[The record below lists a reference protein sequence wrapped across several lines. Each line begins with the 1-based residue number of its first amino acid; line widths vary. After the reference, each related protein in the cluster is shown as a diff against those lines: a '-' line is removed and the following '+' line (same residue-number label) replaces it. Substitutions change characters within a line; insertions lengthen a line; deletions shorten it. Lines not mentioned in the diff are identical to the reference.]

1 MSRFHYTERIG
12 SEMSEVKRIFVE
24 KRKGFDVEAVNL
36 LADLKQN
43 LGIKNAE
50 AVRIIN
56 RYDIS
61 GLDGESFEKAKNT
74 ILSETN
80 ADTVYDEKI
89 SIGDEFKV
97 FAMEYL
103 PGQYDQRADS
113 AAQCVQLLT
122 QGERPQVV
130 TAKVIA
136 VSGNI
141 SDTDFKKIKDYL
153 INPVESRLA
162 SFEKPESLDMKA
174 NVPDNVAVIKGFT
187 VWNDE
192 EMEKYYSS
200 MGFAMTLSDL
210 KFCRDYFRDEEHRD
224 PTVTELRVIDTYWSD
239 HCRHTTF
246 LTRLEKIEIEKGAL
260 SEAIENALKEYYS
273 ARDEIYGKDTKRDV
287 SLMDMAI
294 IGMKLLRKRG
304 LIPDLDVSDEIN
316 ACSIEVPVTID
327 GKTEK
332 WLVQFKNETHN
343 HPTEIE
349 PFGGAATCLGGA
361 IRDPLSGRAYVYQAM
376 RVTGSGDPT
385 LPFEK
390 TMKGKLP
397 SRKIT
402 TGAAQG
408 YSSYGNQIG
417 LATGQVTELYDM
429 GYAAKR
435 LEIGAVIGASPK
447 ENVVRG
453 VPSEGDIIVL
463 LGGRTGRDG
472 CGGATGSSKAHT
484 LESIE
489 TCGAEV
495 QKGNPPTERKIQ
507 RLFRNEKAAKMIK
520 RCNDFGAGG
529 VCVAIG
535 ELADGLDIDLD
546 KVRKKYDGLDG
557 TELAISESQE
567 RMAVVLDKSDVDA
580 FIALAGEENLE
591 AYPVAIVA
599 KNPRLTMKWRGD
611 VIVSLSRE
619 FLNTNGVTQVATSYI
634 TAPDAD
640 NCYRTSVP
648 KALEGLD
655 TKTAFKKN
663 LSRLECCSQRGL
675 VERFD
680 ASIGAATVMMPFG
693 GKTQLTPE
701 DAMAAKLPLLK
712 GETDDATAMS
722 YGYIPGISRWS
733 PFHGAA
739 YAVAESLSK
748 LAAIGADPLTSRLTF
763 QEYFERLHEVPSRWG
778 KPTAALLGALTAQI
792 NMGIPSIGGKDSMS
806 GSFEDL
812 DVPPT
817 LVSFAV
823 AMTKASKTI
832 SAEFKKSGSK
842 VVYIPLP
849 EDKAT
854 GLPAWEELKKVYKA
868 IYALAN
874 DGKILAASVV
884 REGGAAAAVARMS
897 FGNKIG
903 FEFKNELTAKELFAP
918 LSGSFVVELADGAE
932 ISDILY
938 YDLGT
943 TVDAETITVNG
954 ETLTIDE
961 LIEEWSF
968 KLEGVF
974 PTKSYCP
981 ANEQEIPLYTE
992 RNTSSPVIKTA
1003 KPKVFIPVFPGTN
1016 CEIDTA
1022 RAFEK
1027 AGAEP
1032 KLLIVKNLTPAA
1044 IEETISEMVKLIDD
1058 AQMVMLPGGFSGGDE
1073 PDGSGKFIATT
1084 FRNPRVSEAV
1094 ARLLNQRDG
1103 LMLGICNGFQALIKL
1118 GLVPYGEIRE
1128 LKADDPTLTFN
1139 TIGRHISHMAY
1150 TRVTSTKSPWFSSV
1164 NAGDVFSVPISH
1176 GEGRFV
1182 VSDEMLQKLI
1192 ANGQIATQYV
1202 DLNGKQADTIEF
1214 NPNGSVCAIEGITSP
1229 DGRVLGKMGHSE
1241 RKGDNL
1247 YKNVPFEKDQKI
1259 FESGVKY
1266 FK

>member
-1 MSRFHYTERIG
+1 
-12 SEMSEVKRIFVE
+12 MSEVKRIFVE

-89 SIGDEFKV
+89 TIGDEFKV

-884 REGGAAAAVARMS
+884 REGGAAATVARMN

-918 LSGSFVVELADGAE
+918 LSGSFVVELADDAE

-961 LIEEWSF
+961 LIEEWNF

-992 RNTSSPVIKTA
+992 RNTSSPVVKTA

-1150 TRVTSTKSPWFSSV
+1150 TRITSTKSPWFSSV

>member
-1 MSRFHYTERIG
+1 
-12 SEMSEVKRIFVE
+12 MSEVKRIFVE

-200 MGFAMTLSDL
+200 MGFTMTLSDL

-884 REGGAAAAVARMS
+884 REGGAAATVARMS

-918 LSGSFVVELADGAE
+918 LSGSFVVELADDAE

-961 LIEEWSF
+961 LIEEWNF